1 MYWNTSIIICVYTI
15 HRDISFILK
24 KIGTRYYRYTYV
36 RVYGIRIWKAISE
49 SNAVEKRIRRVCA
62 RASTVRVSTIREG
75 RRSIFVT
82 MIPHEIAGKE
92 GATRH

>member
-24 KIGTRYYRYTYV
+24 KIGTRYYRYTCL
-36 RVYGIRIWKAISE
+36 RVWKAISE

-62 RASTVRVSTIREG
+62 RINGSCLDYSG
-75 RRSIFVT
+75 R
-82 MIPHEIAGKE
+82 KE
-92 GATRH
+92 VDFRHDDSP